1 MRARNRFRLRAEP
14 EHLVMVA
21 AVREE
26 RDYQLHAMLV
36 RYVEKLVDTFLESHF
51 VGIPQPLVQVD
62 AQGIEP
68 DALRQ

>member
-1 MRARNRFRLRAEP
+1 MRARNRFRLRTEP

-36 RYVEKLVDTFLESHF
+36 RYVEKLVDPFLESHF
-51 VGIPQPLVQVD
+51 VGIPQSLVQVD
-62 AQGIEP
+62 AQGVEP